1 MHLPRRMKRY
11 KMHRAVRVKPLQ
23 NYLILVSF
31 NNGENR
37 VYNCYPLLE
46 DKLFSELR
54 DVSFFNTVH
63 VDEMGLVCWNDYTDI
78 EPNELYEN
86 SESIEAFVA

>member
-1 MHLPRRMKRY
+1 
-11 KMHRAVRVKPLQ
+11 MHRAVRVKPLQ

>member
-1 MHLPRRMKRY
+1 
-11 KMHRAVRVKPLQ
+11 MHRAVRVKPLQ

-46 DKLFSELR
+46 DSLFSELR